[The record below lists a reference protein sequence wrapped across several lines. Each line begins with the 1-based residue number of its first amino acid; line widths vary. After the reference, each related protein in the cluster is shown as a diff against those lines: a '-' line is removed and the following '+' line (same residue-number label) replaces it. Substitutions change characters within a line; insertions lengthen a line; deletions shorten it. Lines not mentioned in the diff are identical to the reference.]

1 MAKVEDRLAALV
13 GMPATALRQEWE
25 RVYGSPAPSISDELL
40 RHGIAYR
47 IQERARGG
55 LSRAAASALRGSGH
69 GMDPAAVRSTL
80 KPGTQLIRSWNGR
93 TISVLVEKQGFL
105 FEGEHHT
112 SLSAIA
118 RHVTGTSWSGPRF
131 FGLKGTS
138 ARG

>member
-1 MAKVEDRLAALV
+1 MAKVEERLAALTT
-13 GMPATALRQEWE
+13 MPATVLRQEWE
-25 RVYGSPAPSISDELL
+25 RVYSNPAPRISDELL

-55 LSRAAASALRGSGH
+55 LSRAAASALRRSGND
-69 GMDPAAVRSTL
+69 MVPAAMRSTL
-80 KPGTQLIRSWNGR
+80 RPGTQLIRSWNGR
-93 TISVLVEKQGFL
+93 TISVLVEEQGFL
-105 FEGEHHT
+105 YDGEHHS

-118 RHVTGTSWSGPRF
+118 RQVTGTSRSGPRF

>member
-1 MAKVEDRLAALV
+1 MAKVEERLAALMT
-13 GMPATALRQEWE
+13 MPATVLRQEWE
-25 RVYGSPAPSISDELL
+25 RVYSNPAPRISDELL

-55 LSRAAASALRGSGH
+55 LSRAAASALRGSG
-69 GMDPAAVRSTL
+69 MVPAAVRSTL
-80 KPGTQLIRSWNGR
+80 KPGTQLIRNWNGR
-93 TISVLVEKQGFL
+93 TISVLVEEQGFL
-105 FEGEHHT
+105 YDGEHHS

-118 RHVTGTSWSGPRF
+118 RQVTGTSWSGPRF